1 MRWMRD
7 VTVGPSVTLVGPG
20 RKLPGIVG
28 SNLASNYDL
37 GTILDFPRPKDHQ

>member
-1 MRWMRD
+1 MSEVRD
-7 VTVGPSVTLVGPG
+7 VTVGPTVTLLGPR
-20 RKLPGIVG
+20 RKLHRIVC